1 MASFKYQFST
11 EEVELEFS
19 LEKSVLD
26 HFDLSKNCENY
37 NTATALCLT
46 RYIAEHT
53 SFAID
58 GEKLDFELQGARRDR
73 DFFILELVAKH
84 KVQPFKKIS
93 IQNQCF
99 LEFDA
104 AFENR
109 IILWNNDEPKSY
121 LLNNENRILN
131 IQLENAK

>member
-19 LEKSVLD
+19 LEKSVLG

-84 KVQPFKKIS
+84 KEQAFKKIS